1 MGPRGFLCSSRRE
14 TTVMRGGTTVD
25 VALRL
30 VEAICSHD
38 VERILSLVTDDH
50 VLIDSGGQDLQGK
63 KVVGVAWT
71 AYFLAFPDY
80 RIMVSEI
87 IDRGAV
93 VALFGTAGA
102 TFSVEGRLLPENS
115 WAIPA
120 CWKAVIEGERVAE
133 WQVYADNEPV
143 RQILAKER

>member
-1 MGPRGFLCSSRRE
+1 
-14 TTVMRGGTTVD
+14 MRGGEAVD
-25 VALRL
+25 VTLKF

-38 VERILSLVTDDH
+38 VERIVTLVTDDH

-87 IDRGAV
+87 IDQGSV
-93 VALFGTAGA
+93 VALFGTASG
-102 TFSVEGRLLPENS
+102 TFSVEGKLLPENS

-120 CWKAVIEGERVAE
+120 CWKAVVEGGKIAE

-143 RQILAKER
+143 RQILAEER

>member
-1 MGPRGFLCSSRRE
+1 
-14 TTVMRGGTTVD
+14 MRGGNAVD
-25 VALRL
+25 VTLQF

-38 VERILSLVTDDH
+38 VERMNSLVTDDH

-63 KVVGVAWT
+63 RVIGTAWT

-87 IDRGAV
+87 IDRGDV
-93 VALFGTAGA
+93 VALFGTASA

-120 CWKAVIEGERVAE
+120 CWKAVIKGGKVAE
-133 WQVYADNEPV
+133 WQVYSDNEPV
-143 RQILAKER
+143 RQILAGEKQR

>member
-1 MGPRGFLCSSRRE
+1 
-14 TTVMRGGTTVD
+14 MRGGKTVD
-25 VALRL
+25 VALQF

-63 KVVGVAWT
+63 KIIGGAWT

-80 RIMVSEI
+80 HILVSEI
-87 IDRGAV
+87 IDQGAV
-93 VALFGTAGA
+93 VALFGTASA

-120 CWKAVIEGERVAE
+120 CWKAVIEGARVAE

-143 RQILAKER
+143 RRILAGER

>member
-1 MGPRGFLCSSRRE
+1 
-14 TTVMRGGTTVD
+14 MRGGKAVD
-25 VALRL
+25 VTHQF

-38 VERILSLVTDDH
+38 VERILELAADDH

-63 KVVGVAWT
+63 KVIGVAWT

-80 RIMVSEI
+80 GIMVSEI
-87 IDRGAV
+87 IDQGPV
-93 VALFGTAGA
+93 VALFGIASG
-102 TFSVEGRLLPENS
+102 TFSVEGRLLPENR

-120 CWKAVIEGERVAE
+120 CWKAVIEGGKVAE

-143 RQILAKER
+143 RQILADER

>member
-1 MGPRGFLCSSRRE
+1 
-14 TTVMRGGTTVD
+14 MRVGKAVD
-25 VALRL
+25 VTLQF

-38 VERILSLVTDDH
+38 VERIVSLVTDDH

-63 KVVGVAWT
+63 RIIGVAWA

-80 RIMVSEI
+80 RILVSEI
-87 IDRGAV
+87 IDQGDV
-93 VALFGTAGA
+93 VALFGTASA
-102 TFSVEGRLLPENS
+102 TFSVEGRLRPENA

-120 CWKAVIEGERVAE
+120 CWKAAIEGGKVAQ

-143 RQILAKER
+143 RQILAGKRGG

>member
-1 MGPRGFLCSSRRE
+1 
-14 TTVMRGGTTVD
+14 MRGGRAVD
-25 VALRL
+25 VALQF

-38 VERILSLVTDDH
+38 VERIVTLITDNH

-63 KVVGVAWT
+63 KVIGVAWT

-87 IDRGAV
+87 IDQGSV
-93 VALFGTAGA
+93 VALFGTASA
-102 TFSVEGRLLPENS
+102 TFSVEGKLLPENS

-120 CWKAVIEGERVAE
+120 CCKAVIEGGKVAE
-133 WQVYADNEPV
+133 WRVYADNEPV
-143 RQILAKER
+143 RQILAGERESDHPDGAAR

>member
-1 MGPRGFLCSSRRE
+1 
-14 TTVMRGGTTVD
+14 MRGGKAVD
-25 VALRL
+25 VTLQF

-38 VERILSLVTDDH
+38 VERILELVTDDH

-63 KVVGVAWT
+63 KVIGVAWT

-80 RIMVSEI
+80 RIVVSEI
-87 IDRGAV
+87 LDQGSS
-93 VALFGTAGA
+93 VALFGTAAA

-120 CWKAVIEGERVAE
+120 CFKAEIQDGKVAL

-143 RQILAKER
+143 RQILSDER

>member
-1 MGPRGFLCSSRRE
+1 
-14 TTVMRGGTTVD
+14 MRGGKTVD
-25 VALRL
+25 VALQF
-30 VEAICSHD
+30 VEAVCSHD
-38 VERILSLVTDDH
+38 VERILELVTEDH

-80 RIMVSEI
+80 RIVVSEI
-87 IDRGAV
+87 LDQGSA
-93 VALFGTAGA
+93 VALFGMAAA
-102 TFSVEGRLLPENS
+102 TLSVEGRLLPENS

-120 CWKAVIEGERVAE
+120 CFKAMIRDGKLAQ

-143 RQILAKER
+143 RQILAVER

>member
-1 MGPRGFLCSSRRE
+1 MAQVITLVTGFPTSFLSVRIVRRLLQSNP
-14 TTVMRGGTTVD
+14 D

-63 KVVGVAWT
+63 KVVGVGWT

-93 VALFGTAGA
+93 VALFGTASA
-102 TFSVEGRLLPENS
+102 TFSVEGRLTTT
-115 WAIPA
+115 
-120 CWKAVIEGERVAE
+120 
-133 WQVYADNEPV
+133 
-143 RQILAKER
+143 